1 MLSEE
6 AYTLKYQAASL
17 KTKQALAES
26 LKKLMRAKPF
36 SKITVTEIVNDC
48 GVNRKTFYYHFEDIY
63 ALLRWIFEEEAVNI
77 IRKFYLLNDY
87 DEAMEFIYEY
97 ISENKDLLRN
107 AYDAFGSV
115 ELSSFFHMS
124 FVGLNESLIESVEQ
138 KMHKRLP
145 ERTREYL
152 CEFLTEASGGLLL
165 NIISGNMH
173 FDRSKDMM
181 PVSSI
186 IWASIVGVLTEQGIP
201 CDDAADNENIL
212 TR

>member
-1 MLSEE
+1 M
-6 AYTLKYQAASL
+6 KYQAASL
-17 KTKQALAES
+17 KTKRALAES

-152 CEFLTEASGGLLL
+152 CEFLTEASAGLLL

-186 IWASIVGVLTEQGIP
+186 ILASIVGVLTEQGIP

>member
-17 KTKQALAES
+17 KTKRALAES

-97 ISENKDLLRN
+97 ISENQDLLRN

-201 CDDAADNENIL
+201 CDDAADDENIL

>member
-1 MLSEE
+1 MLSGE

-17 KTKQALAES
+17 KTKRALAES

-87 DEAMEFIYEY
+87 DEAIEFIYEY

-152 CEFLTEASGGLLL
+152 CEFLTEASAGLLL

>member
-1 MLSEE
+1 M
-6 AYTLKYQAASL
+6 KYQAASL

-63 ALLRWIFEEEAVNI
+63 ALLSWIFEEEAVNI
-77 IRKFYLLNDY
+77 IKKFYLLNDY

>member
-1 MLSEE
+1 M
-6 AYTLKYQAASL
+6 KYQAASL
-17 KTKQALAES
+17 KTKRALAES

-152 CEFLTEASGGLLL
+152 CEFLTEATAGLLL

-173 FDRSKDMM
+173 CDRSKDMM

-186 IWASIVGVLTEQGIP
+186 IRASIVGVLTEQGIP

>member
-1 MLSEE
+1 M
-6 AYTLKYQAASL
+6 KYQAASL
-17 KTKQALAES
+17 KTKRALAES

-152 CEFLTEASGGLLL
+152 CEFLTEASAGLLL
-165 NIISGNMH
+165 NTISGNMH
-173 FDRSKDMM
+173 FGRPTDMM
-181 PVSSI
+181 PGSSI
-186 IWASIVGVLTEQGIP
+186 IRASIVGVLTEQGIP

>member
-1 MLSEE
+1 M
-6 AYTLKYQAASL
+6 KYHAASL
-17 KTKQALAES
+17 KTKRALAES

-77 IRKFYLLNDY
+77 IKKFYLLNDY

>member
-1 MLSEE
+1 M
-6 AYTLKYQAASL
+6 KYQAASL
-17 KTKQALAES
+17 KTKRALAES

>member
-1 MLSEE
+1 M
-6 AYTLKYQAASL
+6 KYQAASL
-17 KTKQALAES
+17 KTKRALAES

-77 IRKFYLLNDY
+77 IKKFYLLNDY
-87 DEAMEFIYEY
+87 DEAIEFIYEY

-152 CEFLTEASGGLLL
+152 CEFLTEASAGLLL

-173 FDRSKDMM
+173 FDRAKDMM

-186 IWASIVGVLTEQGIP
+186 IRASIVGVLTEQGIP

>member
-1 MLSEE
+1 M
-6 AYTLKYQAASL
+6 KYQAASL

-63 ALLRWIFEEEAVNI
+63 ALLSWIFEEEAVNI

-87 DEAMEFIYEY
+87 DEAIEFIYEY

-186 IWASIVGVLTEQGIP
+186 ILASIVGVLTEQGIP
-201 CDDAADNENIL
+201 CDDAADDENIL

>member
-1 MLSEE
+1 MLSEK

-63 ALLRWIFEEEAVNI
+63 ALLSWIFEEAVNI
-77 IRKFYLLNDY
+77 IKKFYLLNDY
-87 DEAMEFIYEY
+87 DEAIEFIYEY

-152 CEFLTEASGGLLL
+152 CEFLTEASAGLLL

-186 IWASIVGVLTEQGIP
+186 IRASIVGVLTEQGIP
-201 CDDAADNENIL
+201 CDDAADDENIL

>member
-17 KTKQALAES
+17 KTKRALAES

-77 IRKFYLLNDY
+77 IKKFYLLNDY

-152 CEFLTEASGGLLL
+152 CEFLTEASAGLLL

-173 FDRSKDMM
+173 FDRAKDMM

-186 IWASIVGVLTEQGIP
+186 IRASIVGVLTEQGIP

>member
-1 MLSEE
+1 M
-6 AYTLKYQAASL
+6 KYQAASL

-63 ALLRWIFEEEAVNI
+63 ALLSWIFEEEAVNI
-77 IRKFYLLNDY
+77 IKKFYLLNDY
-87 DEAMEFIYEY
+87 DEAIEFIYEY

-186 IWASIVGVLTEQGIP
+186 ILASIVGVLTEQGIP
-201 CDDAADNENIL
+201 CDDAADDENIL

>member
-1 MLSEE
+1 M
-6 AYTLKYQAASL
+6 KYQAASL
-17 KTKQALAES
+17 KTKRALAES

-48 GVNRKTFYYHFEDIY
+48 VVNRKTFYYHFEDIY

-97 ISENKDLLRN
+97 ISENQDLLRN

-152 CEFLTEASGGLLL
+152 CEFLTEASAGLLL

-173 FDRSKDMM
+173 FDRAKDMM

-186 IWASIVGVLTEQGIP
+186 IRASIVGVLTEQGIP

>member
-1 MLSEE
+1 MLSGE

-63 ALLRWIFEEEAVNI
+63 ALLSWIFEEEAVNI

-87 DEAMEFIYEY
+87 DEAIEFIYEY

-186 IWASIVGVLTEQGIP
+186 ILASIVGVLTEQGIP
-201 CDDAADNENIL
+201 CDDAADDENIL

>member
-1 MLSEE
+1 M
-6 AYTLKYQAASL
+6 KYQAASL

>member
-1 MLSEE
+1 M
-6 AYTLKYQAASL
+6 KYQAASL
-17 KTKQALAES
+17 KTKRALAES

-63 ALLRWIFEEEAVNI
+63 ALLSWIFEEEAVNI
-77 IRKFYLLNDY
+77 IKKFYLLNDY

-186 IWASIVGVLTEQGIP
+186 ILASIVGVLTEQGIP

>member
-1 MLSEE
+1 
-6 AYTLKYQAASL
+6 LKYQAASL
-17 KTKQALAES
+17 KTKRALAES

-63 ALLRWIFEEEAVNI
+63 ALLSWIFEEEAVNI
-77 IRKFYLLNDY
+77 IKKFYLLNDY
-87 DEAMEFIYEY
+87 DEAIEFIYEY

-186 IWASIVGVLTEQGIP
+186 ILASIVGVLTEQGIP

>member
-1 MLSEE
+1 M
-6 AYTLKYQAASL
+6 KYQAASL
-17 KTKQALAES
+17 KTKRALAES

-77 IRKFYLLNDY
+77 IKKFYLLNDH
-87 DEAMEFIYEY
+87 DEAIEFIYEY

-152 CEFLTEASGGLLL
+152 CEFLTEASAGLLL

>member
-1 MLSEE
+1 M
-6 AYTLKYQAASL
+6 KYQAASL
-17 KTKQALAES
+17 KTKRALAES

-77 IRKFYLLNDY
+77 IKKFYLLNDY
-87 DEAMEFIYEY
+87 DEAIEFIYEY

-152 CEFLTEASGGLLL
+152 CEFLTEASAGLLL

-201 CDDAADNENIL
+201 CDDAADDENIL

>member
-1 MLSEE
+1 M
-6 AYTLKYQAASL
+6 KYQAASL

-48 GVNRKTFYYHFEDIY
+48 EVNRKTFYYHFEDIY

>member
-1 MLSEE
+1 M
-6 AYTLKYQAASL
+6 KYQAASL
-17 KTKQALAES
+17 KTKRALAES

-48 GVNRKTFYYHFEDIY
+48 EVNRKTFYYHFEDIY

-77 IRKFYLLNDY
+77 IRKFYLHNDY

-97 ISENKDLLRN
+97 ISENQDLLRN

>member
-1 MLSEE
+1 MKVLVVVDMQNDFINGALGTKEAEAVVPGVVEKIREFDGKIIATRDTHGEDYLESEE
-6 AYTLKYQAASL
+6 GKHLPVVHCVKGTEGWEIRREVEE
-17 KTKQALAES
+17 AL
-26 LKKLMRAKPF
+26 RAKSGYRVIDKP
-36 SKITVTEIVNDC
+36 
-48 GVNRKTFYYHFEDIY
+48 
-63 ALLRWIFEEEAVNI
+63 
-77 IRKFYLLNDY
+77 
-87 DEAMEFIYEY
+87 
-97 ISENKDLLRN
+97 
-107 AYDAFGSV
+107 AFGSV

-152 CEFLTEASGGLLL
+152 CEFLTEASAGLLL

-186 IWASIVGVLTEQGIP
+186 IRASIVGVLTEQGIP

>member
-17 KTKQALAES
+17 KTKRALAES

-97 ISENKDLLRN
+97 ISENQDLLRN

-152 CEFLTEASGGLLL
+152 CEFLTEASAGLLL

-173 FDRSKDMM
+173 FDRAKDMM

-186 IWASIVGVLTEQGIP
+186 IPASIVGVLTEQGIP

>member
-1 MLSEE
+1 M
-6 AYTLKYQAASL
+6 KYQAASL
-17 KTKQALAES
+17 KTKRALAES

-152 CEFLTEASGGLLL
+152 CEFLTEASAGLLL

-186 IWASIVGVLTEQGIP
+186 ILASIVGVLTEQGIP
-201 CDDAADNENIL
+201 CDDAADDENIL

>member
-17 KTKQALAES
+17 KTKRALAES

-77 IRKFYLLNDY
+77 IKKFYLLNDY

-152 CEFLTEASGGLLL
+152 CEFLTEASAGLLL

>member
-48 GVNRKTFYYHFEDIY
+48 EVNRKTFYYHFEDIY

-97 ISENKDLLRN
+97 ISENQDLLRN

-115 ELSSFFHMS
+115 EHSSFFHMS

>member
-1 MLSEE
+1 
-6 AYTLKYQAASL
+6 
-17 KTKQALAES
+17 
-26 LKKLMRAKPF
+26 MRAKPF

-77 IRKFYLLNDY
+77 IKKFYLLNDY
-87 DEAMEFIYEY
+87 DEAIEFIYEY

-201 CDDAADNENIL
+201 CDDAADDENIL

>member
-1 MLSEE
+1 M
-6 AYTLKYQAASL
+6 KYQAASL

-48 GVNRKTFYYHFEDIY
+48 EVNRKTFYYHFEDIY

-87 DEAMEFIYEY
+87 DEAIEFIYEY

-186 IWASIVGVLTEQGIP
+186 ILASIVGVLTEQGIP

>member
-1 MLSEE
+1 M
-6 AYTLKYQAASL
+6 TTYQ
-17 KTKQALAES
+17 
-26 LKKLMRAKPF
+26 KLMRAKPF

-77 IRKFYLLNDY
+77 IKKFYLLNDY
-87 DEAMEFIYEY
+87 DEAIEFIYEY

>member
-1 MLSEE
+1 MLNEE
-6 AYTLKYQAASL
+6 ACTLKYQAASL
-17 KTKQALAES
+17 KTKRALAES

-77 IRKFYLLNDY
+77 IKKFYLLNDY

-152 CEFLTEASGGLLL
+152 CEFLTEASAGLLL